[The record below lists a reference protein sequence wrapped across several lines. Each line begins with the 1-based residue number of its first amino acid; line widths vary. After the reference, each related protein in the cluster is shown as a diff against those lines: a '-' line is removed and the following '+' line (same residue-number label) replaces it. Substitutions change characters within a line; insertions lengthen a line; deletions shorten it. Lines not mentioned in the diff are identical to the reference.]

1 MIHLDA
7 EELYISA
14 VASVTSCIIVTCSVF
29 CRNKKIPL
37 WSLFL
42 NCLFTFTMDA
52 VLTQIMIC
60 LAEAVLRNSR
70 FFA

>member
-42 NCLFTFTMDA
+42 NCLFTFTMECGAYSNND
-52 VLTQIMIC
+52 MS
-60 LAEAVLRNSR
+60 SR
-70 FFA
+70 SSFTK